1 MSDEARAPDST
12 RVLLRT
18 FGVTVTGFEDRSAS
32 ILAQAR
38 ALGAEDQGE
47 LPGLAQDLLKL
58 TSDLNARLQ
67 DVSAHVIELE
77 NRAMA
82 ELKSILE
89 QTGG

>member
-1 MSDEARAPDST
+1 MSDEPRAPDAT
-12 RVLLRT
+12 RALLRT

-38 ALGAEDQGE
+38 SLGAESQSE

-77 NRAMA
+77 SRAMA
-82 ELKSILE
+82 ELKSILD
-89 QTGG
+89 QTSD

>member
-12 RVLLRT
+12 RALLRT
-18 FGVTVTGFEDRSAS
+18 FGVTVTSFEDRSTS

-38 ALGAEDQGE
+38 ALGPEGQGE

-58 TSDLNARLQ
+58 TTDLNARLQ

-77 NRAMA
+77 SHAMA

-89 QTGG
+89 QTAD